1 MRVEKDDQIAGVPA
15 TDLRRAFRVMRD
27 ENYRRV
33 DDLHA
38 VFRAGLGLTQEQAQ
52 AITAQLIAE
61 GYFEQGQLGYAL
73 TERGLRLAAASTG
86 KPIPRAKAEQL
97 LDELLER
104 ARAINQS
111 DSWHRI
117 AQIELFGSLLDPN
130 RATVNDIDLL
140 VTLELRYE
148 IPADNNE
155 LITVLNAYRRGRTG
169 KDGGTLMQL
178 FSFPTDELFKQLKAG
193 KRIYQL
199 LDAASQDK
207 LRDRTTCKVVFEGRA
222 EMLPLPSTL
231 R

>member
-1 MRVEKDDQIAGVPA
+1 MRVDKDDQIAGVPA

-27 ENYRRV
+27 EHYRRL
-33 DDLHA
+33 DELCA
-38 VFRAGLGLTQEQAQ
+38 ALSTGLGLTQAQ
-52 AITAQLIAE
+52 AKATTAQLIAE
-61 GYFEQGQLGYAL
+61 GYFDRGELGYAL
-73 TERGLRLAAASTG
+73 MERGLRLAAASTG
-86 KPIPRAKAEQL
+86 KPIPRAKAEQF

-117 AQIELFGSLLDPN
+117 AQIELFGSLLDPS

-178 FSFPTDELFKQLKAG
+178 FSFPAEEVFKQLKAG
-193 KRIYQL
+193 KRVYQL

-207 LRDRTTCKVVFEGRA
+207 LRDRTACKIVFEDHA
-222 EMLPLPSTL
+222 DPLPLPAAL